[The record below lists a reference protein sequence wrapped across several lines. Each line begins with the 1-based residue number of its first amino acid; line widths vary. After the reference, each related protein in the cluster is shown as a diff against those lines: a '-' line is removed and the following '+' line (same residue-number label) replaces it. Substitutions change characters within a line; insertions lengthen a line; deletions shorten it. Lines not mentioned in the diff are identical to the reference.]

1 MKPENYDAW
10 YATPRGRWIGE
21 TEFALLHKMLA
32 PGMIEPGSGESILD
46 VGCGTGWFTR
56 RFAALDKLSVTGLD
70 PNADWLNYAYQCA
83 PHINWREGDARS
95 LPFDDNGFDTV
106 VSVTALC
113 FIADWQQ
120 ALREMVRVSRRRIV
134 LGSLNRQSL
143 LWREKGQEGGQG
155 AYRGAHW
162 HTADEVRAALAALPV
177 NNVQVRTA
185 IFLPSGSGFARTLE
199 HVLPNRLPYG
209 GFLAVSGDVEH

>member
-1 MKPENYDAW
+1 MKPEDYDAW

-21 TEFALLHKMLA
+21 TEFALLRQMLA
-32 PGMIEPGSGESILD
+32 PGSGESILD

-70 PNADWLNYAYQCA
+70 PNADWLNYTRQRA
-83 PHINWREGDARS
+83 PQINWREGDARS

-199 HVLPNRLPYG
+199 QVLPNRLPYG

>member
-1 MKPENYDAW
+1 MMKPQEYDQW
-10 YATPRGRWIGE
+10 YNTPRGRWIGE

-32 PGMIEPGSGESILD
+32 PGTGEYLLD

-56 RFAALDKLSVTGLD
+56 RFAERDGLQVTGLD
-70 PNADWLNYAYQCA
+70 PNANWLDYARQRA
-83 PHINWREGDARS
+83 PQINWLEGDARN
-95 LPFDDNGFDTV
+95 LPFEDNSFDNV

-113 FIADWQQ
+113 FVDNWQQ
-120 ALREMVRVSRRRIV
+120 ALREMVRVARRRIV
-134 LGSLNRQSL
+134 LGLLNRNSL
-143 LWREKGQEGGQG
+143 LWREKGQAGGQG

-162 HTADEVRAALAALPV
+162 HTVSEVRAALALLPV

-199 HVLPNRLPYG
+199 QVLPKRLPVG
-209 GFLAVSGDVEH
+209 GFLAISADVMRA